1 MKKMFKDPKV
11 TIVSCKDFLYNT
23 NFLRSCTN
31 KLNTNETP
39 EPYISYYDISSKYL
53 TEIIYGIQRINYGL
67 TSLINLYKI
76 KVAIR
81 NGVEEYECFFEDLAK
96 LKEQCAKMP
105 NSEKYKLNYN
115 NMLKNI
121 RYIKKN
127 LPVFEKNKPLD
138 DFTDFKDYLIHNLY
152 IAKNKKIAC
161 SYVVLDIETN
171 GLRKAND
178 DILSITIYD
187 PYLGVAYNRFLP
199 LELQPVV
206 LTGYVNGI
214 KKEDLEN
221 QKPLSQDEFNQ
232 IVEYFNLKNRK
243 ILVYGSGNFDRVFL
257 SKYCLRHKIQGFE
270 NLNFENIKDH
280 IFSNSIGLAT
290 KDNICKVYNITSGS
304 DKHSSL
310 NDCII
315 EWKLFEHVYNKRL
328 IIVNNQ
334 VYEVKKGYVMPITNL
349 LKHFFYLENLGY
361 NLTKLHYDFNL
372 IYEESLPKNIISKI
386 KKYEGNITGFQIE
399 DVIYSLLRVKRCDNR
414 AFVTKN
420 NTNLKFL
427 GRLCDVNSP
436 LENDFNDKNLLNLN
450 DEELN
455 YDKPVKMF
463 TTSDLHSL
471 TIEDYNDISFFLGLG
486 LQSAVQYIKRKI
498 FSKSKIKAQELVL
511 SKDAKIYAMCDLSSE
526 NAVLEIKAF
535 DIERLLFEQRK
546 IAAQLYYQRNGRKTF
561 VMSIVFKEKKKGCL
575 QDVIIRIYQVDI
587 KEIKKE
593 G

>member
-1 MKKMFKDPKV
+1 
-11 TIVSCKDFLYNT
+11 
-23 NFLRSCTN
+23 
-31 KLNTNETP
+31 
-39 EPYISYYDISSKYL
+39 
-53 TEIIYGIQRINYGL
+53 
-67 TSLINLYKI
+67 
-76 KVAIR
+76 
-81 NGVEEYECFFEDLAK
+81 
-96 LKEQCAKMP
+96 
-105 NSEKYKLNYN
+105 
-115 NMLKNI
+115 
-121 RYIKKN
+121 
-127 LPVFEKNKPLD
+127 
-138 DFTDFKDYLIHNLY
+138 
-152 IAKNKKIAC
+152 
-161 SYVVLDIETN
+161 
-171 GLRKAND
+171 
-178 DILSITIYD
+178 
-187 PYLGVAYNRFLP
+187 
-199 LELQPVV
+199 
-206 LTGYVNGI
+206 
-214 KKEDLEN
+214 
-221 QKPLSQDEFNQ
+221 
-232 IVEYFNLKNRK
+232 
-243 ILVYGSGNFDRVFL
+243 
-257 SKYCLRHKIQGFE
+257 
-270 NLNFENIKDH
+270 
-280 IFSNSIGLAT
+280 
-290 KDNICKVYNITSGS
+290 
-304 DKHSSL
+304 
-310 NDCII
+310 
-315 EWKLFEHVYNKRL
+315 
-328 IIVNNQ
+328 
-334 VYEVKKGYVMPITNL
+334 MPITNL

-361 NLTKLHYDFNL
+361 NLPKLHYDFNL

-386 KKYEGNITGFQIE
+386 KKYEGNITGLQIE

-436 LENDFNDKNLLNLN
+436 LENDFNDKDLLNLN

-511 SKDAKIYAMCDLSSE
+511 SKDAKIYAMSDLSSE